1 MDFTRVYRA
10 MTPQTERVVHWLLS
24 GLELQSTVFHVGQ
37 YCGRWQAS
45 TSGRG
50 LASFH
55 VILHGRCWFKRPD
68 TGECTELNAGDT
80 VFLLRDIAHMLSPDP
95 DMPALGTPAADMPIE
110 RIGTMAPLNASTPEG
125 TGLACGFFEFGA
137 MPGEMLLALLPDTL
151 IVRAGSASSDSAR
164 AVFDLIR
171 AEAARDS
178 LEPSPLIARLTELLF
193 FYALREIAERDEMA
207 AGLWSLMREREFSGL
222 VEAIIDQPGRAWS
235 ADTMAAH
242 AHMSRARFFKRFVEA
257 CGQPPAQFLTLIRM
271 KVAAELL
278 RDGTSISNTAERVG
292 YQSESAFAQAF
303 KRVTGAQPG
312 TLRRAAPAVVH

>member
-1 MDFTRVYRA
+1 
-10 MTPQTERVVHWLLS
+10 MTPQTERIVHWLLS

-55 VILHGRCWFKRPD
+55 VVLEGRCWFKRPD
-68 TGECTELNAGDT
+68 TGESIALEAGDT
-80 VFLLRDIAHMLSPDP
+80 VFLLRDIPHVLAPDP
-95 DMPALGTPAADMPIE
+95 DRLLAGAPIE
-110 RIGTMAPLNASTPEG
+110 RIGAMGPLGTTEPDG
-125 TGLACGFFEFGA
+125 TGLACGFFEFAA
-137 MPGEMLLALLPDTL
+137 MPGELLLSLLPDTL
-151 IVRAGSASSDSAR
+151 IVRAGDASSDSAR

-171 AEAARDS
+171 AEALRES
-178 LEPSPLIARLTELLF
+178 IEPSPLIARLTELLF
-193 FYALREIAERDEMA
+193 FYALREIAERDDVA
-207 AGLWSLMREREFSGL
+207 AGLWSLLKGHEFSGL
-222 VEAIIDQPGRAWS
+222 VHALIEQPGRAWS
-235 ADTMAAH
+235 TDAMAAH

-271 KVAAELL
+271 KVATELL
-278 RDGTSISNTAERVG
+278 RDGASILATAEHVG

-312 TLRRAAPAVVH
+312 ALRRGTPTVVH